1 MAKREIDL
9 EKNKRDPARAA
20 ARLDM
25 WAREKVKA
33 ARIRKKPVYDY
44 IPELHNPEPL
54 YRPGSQDA
62 FKHPSLIG
70 NKRVKYWGYVD
81 GKRHDK

>member
-1 MAKREIDL
+1 MAKEREVDL
-9 EKNKRDPARAA
+9 EKNKRDPVRAA

-25 WAREKVKA
+25 WAREKIRA
-33 ARIRKKPVYDY
+33 AKLPKKIVYEY
-44 IPELHNPEPL
+44 VPELHNPEPI

-70 NKRVKYWGYVD
+70 NKRIAYWGYVD
-81 GKRHDK
+81 A